1 MTRRFV
7 LILAWLEY
15 YTSQRLGVFGYDL
28 MTDSQRNGGAVSE
41 AETRSTTLPVV
52 AIIGR
57 PNVGTSTFFNRIVG
71 GRRAIVDSVSGVT
84 RDVHFAEAFWAGR
97 RFYVVDTGGIL
108 EDAEGELD
116 QAVCRQALGALE
128 EADLIVFMV
137 DGREGIHPL
146 DTHIAELLRRR
157 EANLMVVV
165 NKIDDLPDATDHLE
179 FYRLGLGEPY
189 PLSAASGRGSGD
201 LLDAILERLPA
212 WPQAE
217 AEGSSLRLAVIGR
230 PNVGKSSFINKILGS
245 DRLVVAA
252 TAGTTRDSIDT
263 PYVHD
268 GRHFVFVDTAGL
280 RRRSRV
286 AKGLEYYAMV
296 RTLRSIDRAD
306 VCLVIVDVSE
316 GVGNQDFKIARLA
329 WDRGCGLV
337 LLVNKWDLVEKDTHT
352 AVRLEKELRNRVPFL
367 QAVPIVF
374 ISALTGQRVQRALDL
389 AWAVGE
395 ERAKRIE
402 TSEFN
407 ERLRDLVDTVQ
418 PPQRRGRPLKF
429 LYGTQVRSKP
439 PVFALW
445 TNYPRDV
452 PDSYLRYLMNGFRKA
467 WGFQGSPIKIRL
479 RARRKERL

>member
-1 MTRRFV
+1 M
-7 LILAWLEY
+7 
-15 YTSQRLGVFGYDL
+15 S
-28 MTDSQRNGGAVSE
+28 
-41 AETRSTTLPVV
+41 LPVV

-57 PNVGTSTFFNRIVG
+57 PNVGKSTFFNRIVG
-71 GRRAIVDSVSGVT
+71 GRRAIVDSEPGVT

-97 RFYVVDTGGIL
+97 RFYLVDTGGIV
-108 EDAEGELD
+108 EDAQGEID
-116 QAVCRQALGALE
+116 QAVRRQALAALE
-128 EADLIVFMV
+128 EADLIVLMV

-146 DTHIAELLRRR
+146 DAHIADILRRR
-157 EANLMVVV
+157 EANLLVVV
-165 NKIDDLPDATDHLE
+165 NKIDNLPDATEHLE
-179 FYRLGLGEPY
+179 FYRLGLGDPY
-189 PLSAASGRGSGD
+189 PLSAASGKGSGD

-212 WPQAE
+212 ARPREAE
-217 AEGSSLRLAVIGR
+217 ALGLRLAVIGR
-230 PNVGKSSFINKILGS
+230 PNVGKSSFINKVLGS

-263 PYVHD
+263 PYVQD
-268 GRHFVFVDTAGL
+268 DRRFIFIDTAGL

-337 LLVNKWDLVEKDTHT
+337 LAVNKWDLIEKDTHT
-352 AVRLEKELRNRVPFL
+352 AVRLERELRRRVPFL

-374 ISALTGQRVQRALDL
+374 ISALTGQRVRRTLDL
-389 AWAVGE
+389 AWTVGE
-395 ERAKRIE
+395 ERAKRVE

-407 ERLRDLVDTVQ
+407 NRLRALVEAVQ

-429 LYGTQVRSKP
+429 LYGAQVRSKP

-467 WGFQGSPIKIRL
+467 WGFHGSPIKIRL